1 MESLSA
7 KKAAQIFLEKD
18 IISAVFSKP
27 VKQNK
32 EISKIKIRKII
43 LKNEEQYQIEEF
55 RGNKTFH
62 KNIKTDKITL
72 QLENLFIN
80 FKTGQSQ
87 TSTSNIQFLQNR
99 KGKIRFNEYP
109 LSGININS
117 KNTIKNAQY
126 LHDNKKNYLLPVSP
140 PPDFLKKLNFFTED
154 GKIINSKYNK
164 FKQICRYLEFIETI
178 LPDLNLSICSSK
190 PLNIIDFGCGKTYL
204 SFALYYYLTEIKKI
218 PVVITGLDLKEDVI
232 NFCNKLSND
241 FKFSNLYFEVGDINS
256 FEFKNN
262 PDMVISLHACN
273 TATDSAIAKAI
284 KSGTKIIFAVPC
296 CQHEI
301 NMQIRRNIKTI
312 QKNKNPIFPMLDYGI
327 ITEKF
332 SSLLTDTIRAKILE
346 ANGYKVCIEEFI
358 DMEHTPKNILIKAV
372 KNNNN
377 TNQKNKE
384 AKQQIELIKNQFFIN
399 PDLEKFLEL

>member
-7 KKAAQIFLEKD
+7 KEAAQIFLQKN

-27 VKQNK
+27 LKQNK

-43 LKNEEQYQIEEF
+43 LKDVEHYQIEEF
-55 RGNKTFH
+55 KGNKTFH
-62 KNIKTDKITL
+62 KNIMMDKIIP

-80 FKTGQSQ
+80 FKTVQSQ
-87 TSTSNIQFLQNR
+87 TGTSNIQFLQNN
-99 KGKIRFNEYP
+99 KGKIRFNEYSLP
-109 LSGININS
+109 DINFNS
-117 KNTIKNAQY
+117 KNIIKNTETF
-126 LHDNKKNYLLPVSP
+126 HDNKKNYLLPVDP
-140 PPDFLKKLNFFTED
+140 PPNFLKKLNFFTED

-164 FKQICRYLEFIETI
+164 FKQICRYLEFIETV
-178 LPDLNLSICSSK
+178 LQDLKPNTASSK
-190 PLNIIDFGCGKTYL
+190 SLNIIDFGCGKAYL

-218 PVVITGLDLKEDVI
+218 PTVITGLDLKEDVI

-241 FKFSNLYFEVGDINS
+241 CKFSNLHFEIGDIS
-256 FEFKNN
+256 GFEFKNK

-284 KSGTKIIFAVPC
+284 KNDTKIIFAVPC

-301 NMQIRRNIKTI
+301 NIQIRKNIKII

-327 ITEKF
+327 ITERF
-332 SSLLTDTIRAKILE
+332 SSLLTDTIRAKLLE
-346 ANGYKVCIEEFI
+346 VNGYKVCIEEFI

-372 KNNNN
+372 KKNNK
-377 TNQKNKE
+377 TKQKIEE
-384 AKQQIELIKNQFFIN
+384 AKQQIELIKNQFSIK
-399 PDLEKFLEL
+399 PDLEKFLES

>member
-7 KKAAQIFLEKD
+7 KEAAQIFLQKN

-27 VKQNK
+27 LKQNK

-43 LKNEEQYQIEEF
+43 LKDVEHYQIEEF
-55 RGNKTFH
+55 KGNKTFH
-62 KNIKTDKITL
+62 KNIMMDKIIP

-80 FKTGQSQ
+80 FKTVQSQ
-87 TSTSNIQFLQNR
+87 TGTSNIQFLQNN
-99 KGKIRFNEYP
+99 KGKIRFNEYSLP
-109 LSGININS
+109 DINFNS
-117 KNTIKNAQY
+117 KNIIKNAQTF
-126 LHDNKKNYLLPVSP
+126 HDNKKNYLLPVDP
-140 PPDFLKKLNFFTED
+140 PPNFLKKLKFFTED

-178 LPDLNLSICSSK
+178 LHDLKPNTASSK
-190 PLNIIDFGCGKTYL
+190 SLNIIDFGCGKAYL

-218 PVVITGLDLKEDVI
+218 PTVITGLDLKEDVI

-241 FKFSNLYFEVGDINS
+241 CKFSNLHFEIGDIS
-256 FEFKNN
+256 GFEFKNK

-284 KSGTKIIFAVPC
+284 KNDTKIIFAVPC

-301 NMQIRRNIKTI
+301 NIQIRKNIKII

-327 ITEKF
+327 ITERF
-332 SSLLTDTIRAKILE
+332 SSLLTDTIRAKLLE
-346 ANGYKVCIEEFI
+346 VNGYKVCIEEFI

-372 KNNNN
+372 KK
-377 TNQKNKE
+377 TTTQNK
-384 AKQQIELIKNQFFIN
+384 K
-399 PDLEKFLEL
+399 